1 MKILVTGFDPFGGET
16 TNPAMEAV
24 KRLPATIAGARVVPL
39 VVPTEFKRCAT
50 VVRSAIETEH
60 PDVVLS
66 VGQAGGRF
74 GLTPERVAIN
84 LVDGRIADN
93 AGYQPTDE
101 PIEPTGAPAYFTQLP
116 VKAMVQAIRAAGIP
130 SQLSTTAGTYVCND
144 LMYRVQYLRATEFPE
159 LRAGFLH
166 IPFLPSQVVAKPG
179 QPSLSLADDVKG
191 ITAAITAIV
200 TVPPV
205 ESQSDAPA

>member
-16 TNPAMEAV
+16 TNPAMSAV
-24 KRLPATIAGARVVPL
+24 KRLPATIAGAQIVPL

-66 VGQAGGRF
+66 IGQAGGRL

-84 LVDGRIADN
+84 LADGRIADN

-101 PIEPTGAPAYFTQLP
+101 LIEPTGAAAYFTQLP
-116 VKAMVQAIRAAGIP
+116 VKAMVHAIRAAGIP

-166 IPFLPSQVVAKPG
+166 IPFLPSQVVGKNG

-200 TVPPV
+200 TAPV

>member
-24 KRLPATIAGARVVPL
+24 KRLPATISGAQVIPL

-50 VVRSAIETEH
+50 VVRSAIEADH

-66 VGQAGGRF
+66 IGQAGGRF

-84 LVDGRIADN
+84 LADGRIADN
-93 AGYQPTDE
+93 AGVQPTGDL
-101 PIEPTGAPAYFTQLP
+101 IEATGAAAYFTQLP

-130 SQLSTTAGTYVCND
+130 SLLSTTAGTYVCND
-144 LMYRVQYLRATEFPE
+144 LMYRVQYLRATEFPK

-166 IPFLPSQVVAKPG
+166 IPFLPSQVVTKPG
-179 QPSLSLADDVKG
+179 QPSLALDDDVRG

-200 TVPPV
+200 TTPV
-205 ESQSDAPA
+205 ERQSDALA